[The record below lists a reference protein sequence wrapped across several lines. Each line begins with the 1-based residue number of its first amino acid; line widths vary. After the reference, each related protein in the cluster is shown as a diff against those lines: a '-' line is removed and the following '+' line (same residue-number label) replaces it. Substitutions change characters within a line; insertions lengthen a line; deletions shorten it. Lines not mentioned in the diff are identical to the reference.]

1 MVIMT
6 ARPKAGSET
15 KGVCRVGQQHQV
27 GEKHEGRGFGDGH
40 ELLTWVDVKEL

>member
-1 MVIMT
+1 MVMI

-15 KGVCRVGQQHQV
+15 KEACLVGQLQV

-40 ELLTWVDVKEL
+40 DLLTWVDLKEA